1 MKYLV
6 LLYDNPHVRETLTA
20 AALDE
25 MRVLLSELT
34 SSGALLSTEALAD
47 PSQTKTLRG
56 KDRDGLPVVS
66 DGPFAEAKEFLGG
79 FLLLDVEDEQ
89 RALDIMA
96 RWPEGLCAAIE
107 VRPLMHQGGADSL

>member
-6 LLYDNPHVRETLTA
+6 LLYDNPNVRETLTA
-20 AALDE
+20 AALAD
-25 MRVLLSELT
+25 MRTLLSELT
-34 SSGALLSTEALAD
+34 EAGELLGTEALAD

-56 KDRDGLPVVS
+56 KDGDGLPVVS

-79 FLLLDVEDEQ
+79 FLLLDVENQQ

-107 VRPLMHQGGADSL
+107 VRPLMHQGGPDSL